1 MYSCPQQLVE
11 HANQLKKTNKQ
22 TKKKNKLNTSLHN
35 AQQLNIV
42 YFTGKPVKIDIQV
55 IFHTF
60 LSVFLKYCFTLMTSE
75 TIAQP

>member
-11 HANQLKKTNKQ
+11 HANQLKKKQTNKE
-22 TKKKNKLNTSLHN
+22 KINKLNTALHN

-75 TIAQP
+75 TITQP